1 VDATDDVPSSSQELN
16 AEALE
21 RAVTAREKR
30 LSPLFRKWPALSR
43 IELAELKRLYNE
55 RLLIARYLGRRRA
68 RKAGVAHNS
77 ARKEAESGNQ
87 GS

>member
-1 VDATDDVPSSSQELN
+1 MDATDDLPGKLSELN

-21 RAVTAREKR
+21 RAANAREKR
-30 LSPLFRKWPALSR
+30 LSPLFRRWPALSR

-77 ARKEAESGNQ
+77 ARKEAENGNQ